1 MAGTAVRIISLNCHG
16 FNLGI
21 EAYLSKL
28 SNRYDIILL
37 QETWLSDM
45 TCYKLQNIS
54 NEFMVY
60 HSSAMEDKL
69 HSDILH
75 GRPFG
80 GTAILVRKSMD
91 IYCNPMPTNN
101 PRITCVSL
109 TGINSTDII
118 LPSVYMPCS
127 DRSPEQMIEYEAT
140 VGHMQSILAVVS
152 YLVVI
157 LMLPKILSLSVV
169 RHLIIFAPQT
179 ISHG

>member
-28 SNRYDIILL
+28 NRYDIILL
-37 QETWLSDM
+37 QETWLSDI
-45 TCYKLQNIS
+45 TCYKLQHIS
-54 NEFMVY
+54 NEFTVY

-91 IYCNPMPTNN
+91 IYCNPVPTNN

-118 LPSVYMPCS
+118 LLYFSS
-127 DRSPEQMIEYEAT
+127 LHSLKRT
-140 VGHMQSILAVVS
+140 VK
-152 YLVVI
+152 LVD
-157 LMLPKILSLSVV
+157 S
-169 RHLIIFAPQT
+169 
-179 ISHG
+179 